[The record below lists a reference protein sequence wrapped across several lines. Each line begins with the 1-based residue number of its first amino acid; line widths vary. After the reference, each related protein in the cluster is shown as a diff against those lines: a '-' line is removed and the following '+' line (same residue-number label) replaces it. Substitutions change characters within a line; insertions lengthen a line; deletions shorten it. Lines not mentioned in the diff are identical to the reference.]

1 MLEDVSFLTWLSTQD
16 DCCLKILFIEALLY
30 QISKECPCIRTS
42 CFLPN
47 GYVERVVAI
56 FDGTH
61 CEKVQ
66 QKVDALRQE
75 ILEMK

>member
-1 MLEDVSFLTWLSTQD
+1 MCPFLTWLSTQD

-30 QISKECPCIRTS
+30 QISKEGPCIRTS

-56 FDGTH
+56 FDGTR
-61 CEKVQ
+61 CKKVQ
-66 QKVDALRQE
+66 QKVDALRE
-75 ILEMK
+75 SAPETK